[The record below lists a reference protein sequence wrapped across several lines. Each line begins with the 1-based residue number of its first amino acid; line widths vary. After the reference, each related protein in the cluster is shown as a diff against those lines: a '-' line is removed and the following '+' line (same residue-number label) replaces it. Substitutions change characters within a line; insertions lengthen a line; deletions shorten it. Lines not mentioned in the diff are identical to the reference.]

1 MQYSILDTYKKDIL
15 GNKTMTPRRK
25 KILETSIDL
34 FAKNG
39 YANTSTSEIAKS
51 AGVAEGTIF
60 KHFGT
65 KENLLLSS
73 ISPFIF
79 EYVLPQMIMDF
90 KNNEVKEIYPN
101 FRAFVHDLIYD
112 RFNFMNENYK
122 VVHILLAEVL
132 YKEELRSQIVDALT
146 PHIAD
151 SFNYV
156 LDYFKSEGM
165 IKDIDNGF
173 IFRTIFINIGGY
185 IVLKYIIKPDGQYD
199 DEKEFK
205 HIEELIVNAFS
216 L

>member
-1 MQYSILDTYKKDIL
+1 MQYSILDSYKKDIL
-15 GNKTMTPRRK
+15 ENKTMTAKRK

-34 FAKNG
+34 FAKKG
-39 YANTSTSEIAKS
+39 YANTSTTEIAKA

-65 KENLLLSS
+65 KKNLLLSS

-79 EYVLPQMIMDF
+79 EYVLPEMIMDF
-90 KNNEVKEIYPN
+90 ENADIKEIYPD
-101 FRAFVHDLIYD
+101 FRSFVHDLIYD
-112 RFNFMNENYK
+112 RFNFMDENYK
-122 VVHILLAEVL
+122 ILHILLAEVL
-132 YKEELRSQIVDALT
+132 YREELRAQIIDALT
-146 PHIAD
+146 PHIMN

-156 LDYFKSEGM
+156 LDYFKSHNM

-173 IFRTIFINIGGY
+173 IFRTIFINMGGY
-185 IVLKYIIKPDGQYD
+185 IVLKYIIKPDDQYD

-205 HIEELIVNAFS
+205 QIEELIVNAFS